1 MVMVYMDMGMYM
13 HMHMHM
19 VQSGHLFCAM
29 PMRCRN
35 HLQFA
40 PRDRATKVNLP
51 GRIGKTAFNA
61 YDAEAAAA
69 DAAAAP
75 ASAEPGLGTG
85 GLHSSVGLGSSS
97 PHSGVRRTSVSTSRQ
112 NAGLNVFLAEPLG
125 W

>member
-1 MVMVYMDMGMYM
+1 MLY
-13 HMHMHM
+13 
-19 VQSGHLFCAM
+19 AAK
-29 PMRCRN
+29 
-35 HLQFA
+35 FA